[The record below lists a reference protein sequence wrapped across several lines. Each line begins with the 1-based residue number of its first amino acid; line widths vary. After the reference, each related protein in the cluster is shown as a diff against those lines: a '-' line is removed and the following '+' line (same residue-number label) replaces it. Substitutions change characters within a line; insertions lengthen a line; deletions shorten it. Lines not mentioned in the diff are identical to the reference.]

1 MRQNAISLVVLC
13 LIWLAALHAVA
24 QDNKG
29 SSQKT
34 TTATATTET
43 EQPKS
48 EVELMLED
56 AKKRGEP
63 IMGTCLEKC
72 GENPN
77 SKAADGVETG
87 HALELPQPL
96 YPPLAARA
104 HVLGE
109 VRVQVIVDIDGKV
122 IAASAISGHP
132 LLQAAAVKAARSAL
146 FTPVRF
152 EGKPVKVVGVI
163 LYNFVR

>member
-1 MRQNAISLVVLC
+1 MKKATLSLIVFSLICSTFWQAI
-13 LIWLAALHAVA
+13 A
-24 QDNKG
+24 QENQG
-29 SSQKT
+29 SSQKPT
-34 TTATATTET
+34 TTTTDI
-43 EQPKS
+43 QHPKS
-48 EVELMLED
+48 EVDLMLEE

-72 GENPN
+72 GEDSNATPQ
-77 SKAADGVETG
+77 DDVETG
-87 HALELPQPL
+87 HALELPQPA

-104 HVLGE
+104 HASGE

-146 FTPVRF
+146 FSPMKF
-152 EGKPVKVVGVI
+152 EGKPVKVAGVI
-163 LYNFVR
+163 RYNFVLQ

>member
-1 MRQNAISLVVLC
+1 MRQNAISLIAFC
-13 LIWLAALHAVA
+13 LILPVAFHAVA
-24 QDNKG
+24 QDNTG

-34 TTATATTET
+34 TNASVTSET
-43 EQPKS
+43 EKPKS

-56 AKKRGEP
+56 AKKRGQP

-72 GENPN
+72 GENPK
-77 SKAADGVETG
+77 SKTANGVETG
-87 HALELPQPL
+87 HALELPQPV
-96 YPPLAARA
+96 YPPLAARVRA
-104 HVLGE
+104 SGE

-132 LLQAAAVKAARSAL
+132 LLQASAVKAARTAL
-146 FTPVRF
+146 FTPMRF